1 MHDATLG
8 ESVLFYP
15 AIFAGFKHT
24 KSCILPA
31 IHFHLNVGLM
41 LGVSMNLQLSICIG
55 LTMPSDKLYFVQ
67 ILFCF
72 GNYFALRKTLDYAT
86 DMQLIVSMQIINKP
100 FVLALFMLFLI
111 CRWL

>member
-1 MHDATLG
+1 MYSSLYSFNLFSLFTEALQVRDVNLG
-8 ESVLFYP
+8 ESVLHYT

-67 ILFCF
+67 ILFCC
-72 GNYFALRKTLDYAT
+72 GKY
-86 DMQLIVSMQIINKP
+86 LIILP
-100 FVLALFMLFLI
+100 
-111 CRWL
+111 